1 MVKSFCKSFC
11 KVEKWGEIRI
21 FLAQNF
27 LQKIS
32 AKIFFRKNL
41 KCRAGLKK
49 SDRVPRHRPK
59 MVENCRNFWGPKV
72 SAETFCDKSFCKNL
86 KIGSS
91 TEKLPKMGENRRNQK
106 FLQIFFSKSFCK
118 NFLSKSFCKKFLQK
132 VSAKKKFAK
141 KTQMPRRCEKSDR
154 VPRSCPNMGENCR
167 NFWIP
172 KLSAKIFRKKFLQK
186 VCAKRFCKKKFS
198 AKSLCKKKILQKKSN
213 TKVCAKTPENRPNSG
228 DFEEQ

>member
-1 MVKSFCKSFC
+1 M
-11 KVEKWGEIRI
+11 GRNPHI
-21 FLAQNF
+21 FGPKL
-27 LQKIS
+27 S
-32 AKIFFRKNL
+32 AKNFCENFFFRKNL

-59 MVENCRNFWGPKV
+59 MGENRRNFWGPKV

-106 FLQIFFSKSFCK
+106 FLQKFFSKSFCK
-118 NFLSKSFCKKFLQK
+118 IFLSNSFCKKFLQK
-132 VSAKKKFAK
+132 VSAKSFCEKNFAK

-172 KLSAKIFRKKFLQK
+172 KLSAKIFWKKILQK
-186 VCAKRFCKKKFS
+186 VCAKRFCKKNFCEKFVQKKDS
-198 AKSLCKKKILQKKSN
+198 AKKSN